1 MYKALAT
8 IVLSLT
14 LLTGCV
20 GFGGSNTQALSKTTY
35 TTPDGYVVEQENKGS
50 AKASGDST
58 EPAEVVTP
66 ETSIEINPDGSAII
80 KTGQGSSTGVAASI
94 SQLAQG
100 FLKWPIMI
108 GFAAFAVGVA
118 LWIFLPVKKVGM
130 SVALGGIAMATAAY
144 LLAAYAWVAGLAALV
159 ALVGVGVYIVY
170 KYNRSNLANKENV
183 DVIETLKDRYL
194 TDEEQKTAFTSKTAE
209 IPGRQSP
216 STRKLIREMRKDLG
230 WTRT

>member
-1 MYKALAT
+1 
-8 IVLSLT
+8 
-14 LLTGCV
+14 
-20 GFGGSNTQALSKTTY
+20 
-35 TTPDGYVVEQENKGS
+35 
-50 AKASGDST
+50 
-58 EPAEVVTP
+58 
-66 ETSIEINPDGSAII
+66 
-80 KTGQGSSTGVAASI
+80 
-94 SQLAQG
+94 
-100 FLKWPIMI
+100 MI